1 MSLLLPGVAGVVL
14 GLTGIAPLSTG
25 AADCTDGVAV
35 VVDLTD
41 VGGEVEVGCAAGD
54 PASGRE
60 ALEQAGFTPTDSI
73 PGMICAIDARP
84 DPCPEEFDGSFW
96 SYWAGEDGQWVA
108 HLEGADSVD
117 PAPGDVEGWRYNDG
131 TTGPGLSPA
140 EVAAAD
146 AGAQPG
152 DTADEEAADEEPVAD
167 EPTADADD
175 ATDAGAPTALWW
187 ALGGV
192 AALAVVAALV
202 VRSRR
207 R

>member
-1 MSLLLPGVAGVVL
+1 MSLLLTAGVLL
-14 GLTGIAPLSTG
+14 GLTGVAPTAASD
-25 AADCTDGVAV
+25 ADCTDGVAV

-73 PGMICAIDARP
+73 PGMICAVNSLP

-96 SYWAGEDGQWVA
+96 SYWSGEDGQWVA
-108 HLEGADSVD
+108 HLEGADTTD

-140 EVAAAD
+140 EVAAGPTGEPDVAETT
-146 AGAQPG
+146 AEEPPG
-152 DTADEEAADEEPVAD
+152 DA
-167 EPTADADD
+167 ADD
-175 ATDAGAPTALWW
+175 ASTGAAPAALWW
-187 ALGGV
+187 ALGGAV
-192 AALAVVAALV
+192 VLAAVAALV
-202 VRSRR
+202 LRVRR